1 MGNRIYGCDDC
12 LAVCPWNKYASSTK
26 EYAFEPRSEL
36 TAPKLADLAKLDDAG
51 FRKMFAGSA
60 IKRTGRAR
68 FVRNV
73 LIALGNS
80 GDAAMVPVIAGV
92 LADPSPLVRAMA
104 VWALSRLMDAGDFD
118 RLRAD
123 HAAGET
129 DADVAAEWRA
139 PVKVPA

>member
-26 EYAFEPRSEL
+26 EYAFVPRGEL
-36 TAPKLADLAKLDDAG
+36 TAPKLAALAKLDDAG
-51 FRKMFAGSA
+51 FRKMFTGSA

-80 GDAAMVPVIAGV
+80 GDAAMVPVIAGL

-104 VWALSRLMDAGDFD
+104 VWALTRLMDPGDFD
-118 RLRAD
+118 RLRAR
-123 HAAGET
+123 HAPGET